1 MDFVENS
8 GAIGGKGL
16 MLSPRAKD
24 ILLEYRLPE
33 HRIYPIV
40 HKHRKTFE
48 VIGQYF
54 WMQLLYEQN
63 HEWIDFE
70 GSTWIK
76 QEYFGKN
83 PQGINLHT
91 GEEYMKTREGLPREE
106 RIVSQYT
113 KLKESQKEN
122 ILDLFYLTPMK
133 SALMISERL
142 MHRLSEEKVTG
153 LLEFKQAAIGFE

>member
-1 MDFVENS
+1 
-8 GAIGGKGL
+8 
-16 MLSPRAKD
+16 
-24 ILLEYRLPE
+24 
-33 HRIYPIV
+33 
-40 HKHRKTFE
+40 
-48 VIGQYF
+48 
-54 WMQLLYEQN
+54 
-63 HEWIDFE
+63 
-70 GSTWIK
+70 
-76 QEYFGKN
+76 
-83 PQGINLHT
+83 
-91 GEEYMKTREGLPREE
+91 MKTREGLPREE